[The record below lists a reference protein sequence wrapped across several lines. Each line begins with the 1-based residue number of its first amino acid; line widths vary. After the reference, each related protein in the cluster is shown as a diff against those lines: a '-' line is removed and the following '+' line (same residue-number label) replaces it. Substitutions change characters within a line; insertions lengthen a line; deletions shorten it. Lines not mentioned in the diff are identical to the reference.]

1 MLWSSLRKMIQHL
14 FAPAKNYYVVIRV
27 GATLTDLGA
36 HLTQGV
42 LLGTDQRLLKPF
54 FDILKNR
61 GEATS
66 QSYFI
71 EAVYLLTLRG
81 RLILVS
87 PNFEKWF

>member
-1 MLWSSLRKMIQHL
+1 MYKRRTPLLQCLSSR
-14 FAPAKNYYVVIRV
+14 VITV
-27 GATLTDLGA
+27 LTDLA
-36 HLTQGV
+36 ADLTQGV

-71 EAVYLLTLRG
+71 GAVYLLTLRG
-81 RLILVS
+81 RLASVFQNIK
-87 PNFEKWF
+87 KWF